1 MEAIATVCERSFKNK
16 FCCLNMC
23 SFGPRDLMTHPRRGA
38 TDKIFFFYLVSLKH
52 RIIYSPSQRSA
63 DDFSI
68 SMFLL
73 GFLKHTETS
82 TLSNG
87 FFLTVEGAHGYNLQP
102 PLSPER
108 TVEYTSVNSCIKMAT
123 GTAITQMEATRV
135 KQQRSVIC
143 FCFFCFFIKSRE
155 IQLQKKCFQRK
166 YVFLDAVKPALCSCS
181 FEDFTLSQNLAR
193 YRDQNVAPVFQTD
206 PSSHHLA
213 L

>member
-1 MEAIATVCERSFKNK
+1 MEAIATVCERRFKNK

-38 TDKIFFFYLVSLKH
+38 TDKIFFYLVSLKH

-102 PLSPER
+102 LLSPER

-123 GTAITQMEATRV
+123 GTAIPQMEATRV

-143 FCFFCFFIKSRE
+143 FCFF
-155 IQLQKKCFQRK
+155 
-166 YVFLDAVKPALCSCS
+166 VFLLKAEKFSIK
-181 FEDFTLSQNLAR
+181 R
-193 YRDQNVAPVFQTD
+193 NVFRENMF
-206 PSSHHLA
+206 SSTR
-213 L
+213 